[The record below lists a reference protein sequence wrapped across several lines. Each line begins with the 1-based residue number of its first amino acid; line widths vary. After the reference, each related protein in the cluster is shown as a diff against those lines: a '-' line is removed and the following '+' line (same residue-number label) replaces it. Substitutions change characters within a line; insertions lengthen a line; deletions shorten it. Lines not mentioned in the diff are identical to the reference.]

1 MAGLCIVTTCM
12 GRLAQLRQ
20 TLGPMLAQD
29 GGVLVIVVD
38 YSCPDGAGDWVEVNH
53 PAARLVRVQGRSR
66 FNASAAR
73 NIGARHADT
82 DWIAFVD
89 SDVMLDRGFAAEL
102 RRLVAPGGFY
112 RCRSDDP
119 GLGGT
124 YVCAR
129 ADFERIGGYD
139 EVYPCWG
146 EEDNDLF
153 DAFEFVGLARR
164 PYPAELV
171 RHLTHDDAART
182 RYYPVGEKELGHA
195 INRVYRLVKWDIARL
210 NRQQPAIE
218 LRRALYETV
227 AEKVKASFET
237 GRANDLGATLQSG
250 IVPGGWSLSRG
261 LVYRL
266 TRSAD
271 DPAAQR

>member
-1 MAGLCIVTTCM
+1 MADLCIVTTCM
-12 GRLAQLRQ
+12 GRLLQLRQ
-20 TLGPMLAQD
+20 TLGPMLTQD
-29 GGVLVIVVD
+29 SGVPVVVVD
-38 YSCPDGAGDWVEVNH
+38 YSCPDCAGDWVEANH
-53 PAARLVRVQGRSR
+53 PAARLVRVPGRSR

-73 NIGARHADT
+73 NIGARHAGAE
-82 DWIAFVD
+82 WIAFVD
-89 SDVMLDRGFAAEL
+89 SDVVLDAGFAAEV

-124 YVCAR
+124 FVCAR
-129 ADFERIGGYD
+129 DDFERVGGYD

-153 DAFEFVGLARR
+153 DAFEFAGLARR
-164 PYPAELV
+164 SYPVELV
-171 RHLTHDDAART
+171 RHLAHDDDART
-182 RYYPVGEKELGHA
+182 RYYPLTEKELGHA

-210 NRQQPAIE
+210 NREQPGLD
-218 LRRALYETV
+218 LRRALYDRV
-227 AEKVKASFET
+227 AEKVKASFDT
-237 GRANDLGATLQSG
+237 GRASDLGATLQLG

-266 TRSAD
+266 TKN
-271 DPAAQR
+271 P